1 MESKH
6 VTKHFPH
13 GIVFST
19 YILRHV
25 SFFHPFISC
34 LSEILKCQNT
44 PLHTTKW
51 QRKRRILFGMYNWKW
66 MNLSKIRQDK
76 NISDKKYNLSLR
88 LVLFCSLPRFFLIGP
103 LQLSLSTVKRT
114 KLYRSNVRDV
124 SIFYKKNSTL
134 WSFLDEYLKSNS
146 QGEVASSCTNRER
159 WEFWLDVS
167 FFSNLKKHRSR
178 VVNLIKVLQV
188 SSISVA
194 IVFRL

>member
-1 MESKH
+1 MSFRNPKMPKYAATHYEM
-6 VTKHFPH
+6 TKKTKN
-13 GIVFST
+13 IVRNVQ
-19 YILRHV
+19 L
-25 SFFHPFISC
+25 
-34 LSEILKCQNT
+34 
-44 PLHTTKW
+44 
-51 QRKRRILFGMYNWKW
+51 KW

-88 LVLFCSLPRFFLIGP
+88 LVLFCSLPRFFQSALY
-103 LQLSLSTVKRT
+103 SC
-114 KLYRSNVRDV
+114 LYRQWNVRNCTAPMSEMF

-134 WSFLDEYLKSNS
+134 WSFLDEYLTSNS
-146 QGEVASSCTNRER
+146 QSEVASSCTNRER

-178 VVNLIKVLQV
+178 VVNLIKLLQV